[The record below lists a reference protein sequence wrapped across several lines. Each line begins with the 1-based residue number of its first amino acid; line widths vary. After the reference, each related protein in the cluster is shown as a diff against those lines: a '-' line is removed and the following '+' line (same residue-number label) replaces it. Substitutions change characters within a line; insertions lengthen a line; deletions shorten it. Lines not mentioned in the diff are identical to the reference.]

1 VLEKPTWSMVGVL
14 SEKRELKTK
23 KDEVW
28 AYSLKL
34 MALGGM
40 YSVTTKDKAL
50 FDRAAEG
57 EVVQMTGTFE
67 QYNGQVQL
75 VLFSVETESSQLT
88 KSKAS

>member
-1 VLEKPTWSMVGVL
+1 MLAKPSWTMIGVL

-40 YSVTTKDKAL
+40 YSVTTKDL
-50 FDRAAEG
+50 TLYSRAGEG
-57 EVVQMTGTFE
+57 EILTLTGTFE

-75 VLFSVETESSQLT
+75 VLTMIESSDQP

>member
-1 VLEKPTWSMVGVL
+1 MTGILT
-14 SEKRELKTK
+14 EKRELKTK
-23 KDEVW
+23 KDQVW

-40 YSVTTKDKAL
+40 YSVTTKDSTL
-50 FDRAAEG
+50 FSRAGEG
-57 EVVQMTGTFE
+57 ETLTLVGTFE

-75 VLFSVETESSQLT
+75 VLSMIENAESS